1 MESTA
6 ILSILTA
13 WYKIYNIVSFGNNYT
28 KEDNVLW
35 NNYSAH
41 SHFSHFYAAIL
52 FFGELQNFSSTAQ
65 MLTQPKRT
73 SSSEF
78 VSKNEQY
85 QGYEHK
91 HEKGELADTCKS
103 LYI

>member
-1 MESTA
+1 M
-6 ILSILTA
+6 IQNLQYCKL
-13 WYKIYNIVSFGNNYT
+13 WQQLNYI

-52 FFGELQNFSSTAQ
+52 FFGEVQNFSSTAQ
-65 MLTQPKRT
+65 MLTQPKRAN
-73 SSSEF
+73 SSEF
-78 VSKNEQY
+78 IFKNEQY

-91 HEKGELADTCKS
+91 HEKGELANTCKS